1 MQFTTTSAYVLE
13 ANATGRKRAK
23 NQHIFFE
30 FRKITSN
37 PKHNKKKLIVDD
49 KENADP
55 FIKILVYNAFI
66 YNTQFIKHL

>member
-37 PKHNKKKLIVDD
+37 PKHNKKNLLLMIRKLQ
-49 KENADP
+49 
-55 FIKILVYNAFI
+55 
-66 YNTQFIKHL
+66 THL